1 MKYRAL
7 SPTGDFQMGGGLA
20 SFYVNSPQAVAQAV
34 VTRLKLFTGE
44 WFLDTT
50 DGTDW
55 FGKVLGKYTQGT
67 RDAVIRE
74 RILDTPGVNVILSY
88 SSQFNSATRTFT
100 VNCSLDTIYG
110 VVPVL
115 NVPLPISGIATV

>member
-1 MKYRAL
+1 MKIRKL
-7 SPTGDFQMGGGLA
+7 SSTGDYTIGGGLA
-20 SFYVNSPQAVAQAV
+20 SFWVNTPDGVAQFV
-34 VTRLKLFTGE
+34 RQRLLLFLGE

-55 FGKVLGKYTQGT
+55 FGRVLGKYTQGT

-74 RILDTPGVNVILSY
+74 RILDTPSVNTILTY
-88 SSQFNSATRTFT
+88 SSSFNSATRTFT
-100 VNCSLDTIYG
+100 VNASLDTVYG
-110 VVPVL
+110 VVPIL

>member
-1 MKYRAL
+1 MKYRIL
-7 SPTGDFQMGGGLA
+7 SSTGDMTMGGGLA
-20 SFYVNSPQAVAQAV
+20 SFYINSPEAVAQAV
-34 VTRLKLFTGE
+34 KTRLLLFLSE

-55 FGKVLGKYTQGT
+55 FGRVLGKYTQGT

-74 RILDTPGVNVILSY
+74 RILDTLGVNTILTY
-88 SSQFNSATRTFT
+88 SSSFNSATRTFT
-100 VNCSLDTIYG
+100 VNASLDTVYG
-110 VVPVL
+110 VVPIL

>member
-7 SPTGDFQMGGGLA
+7 SPTGDYQIGGGLA
-20 SFYVNSPQAVAQAV
+20 SFYINSPTAVAQAV
-34 VTRLKLFTGE
+34 RTRLLLFAHE

-74 RILDTPGVNVILSY
+74 RILNTPGVNTILSY

-100 VNCSLDTIYG
+100 VNASLDTIYG

-115 NVPLPISGIATV
+115 NVPLPISGIANV